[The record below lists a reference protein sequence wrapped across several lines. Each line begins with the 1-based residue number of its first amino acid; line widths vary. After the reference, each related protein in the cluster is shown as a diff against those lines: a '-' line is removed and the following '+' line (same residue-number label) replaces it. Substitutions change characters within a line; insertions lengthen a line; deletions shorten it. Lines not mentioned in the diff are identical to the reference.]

1 MEVHSCSVTIERI
14 YGVGIGQQLGQE
26 RLKYIGKIWKTNR
39 SMSHASS
46 VPSSPK
52 IHLTS
57 VVKASYLP
65 TYLTTWIFFHK
76 TVVYYMW
83 LILHIIST
91 PILKFSFNLKK
102 QIKVHLIFSM
112 KGNCPNS
119 NSLYSVNCEF
129 RNTTRFIKTCAPTLY
144 KHSTF
149 LQREQLIS

>member
-26 RLKYIGKIWKTNR
+26 GLKYIGKIWKTNR
-39 SMSHASS
+39 SMSCASS
-46 VPSSPK
+46 MPSSPK

-65 TYLTTWIFFHK
+65 TYLTTWKFSIKLWSITCDLYYIF
-76 TVVYYMW
+76 V
-83 LILHIIST
+83 ST
-91 PILKFSFNLKK
+91 PILKFNLKK

-119 NSLYSVNCEF
+119 NSLHSVNCEF
-129 RNTTRFIKTCAPTLY
+129 RNTTRFIKTCTPTPY

-149 LQREQLIS
+149 LQSEQLIS